1 MINASKS
8 IEACAAY
15 YGDESEAMKDYLIA
29 GEKKALSLNNRGPIA
44 FEEDGSLSQ
53 SIRDAYSKYGFYIFE
68 GALNQDELEDIKVD
82 LEDLRLKFPTGPES
96 TVNSKGEPAMNAESK
111 SLTLLWS
118 KPLGDPLGGTELAN
132 GRHQIKMFEPE
143 AQGDAP
149 IAVPLILLGSLQFS
163 DACLRTY
170 AHPDL
175 LRVAESINGDDFTP
189 FNEALFIKEPGVG
202 AAVSW
207 HQDGVTHWESKN
219 FDEEIHGFNFMA
231 QVYGS
236 TAVNGVWVVPGTHKD
251 GKIDIKK
258 LVSETGSER
267 LEDAVPIVCNPG
279 DVVICNRQILHGS
292 FPNCGFEPRVTVNF
306 GFHKR
311 SSVIGTK
318 GGGIHSEAQVFD
330 SKIIERRARAIGYAI
345 EARKQKYPSEKSYS
359 YAPLKESEKSFEWN
373 EAAREDMRD
382 YNLEDLSI

>member
-1 MINASKS
+1 MIDASKS

-15 YGDESEAMKDYLIA
+15 YGDEADAMKAYLIN
-29 GEKKALSLNNRGPIA
+29 GEKNALALGNRGPIT
-44 FEEDGSLSQ
+44 FDENGNLS
-53 SIRDAYSKYGFYIFE
+53 STIKEAYSKNGFYIFE
-68 GALNQDELEDIKVD
+68 GVLNNEEVEDIKED
-82 LEDLRLKFPTGPES
+82 LENLRQQFPTGPES
-96 TVNSKGEPAMNAESK
+96 TLNAKGEPAMNAESK
-111 SLTLLWS
+111 SLTLVWS

-143 AQGDAP
+143 AKEDAP
-149 IAVPLILLGSLQFS
+149 LAVPLILLGSLQFS

-170 AHPDL
+170 AHPKL
-175 LRVAESINGDDFTP
+175 LKVAESINGKDFAP
-189 FNEALFIKEPGVG
+189 FNEALFIKEPGIG

-207 HQDGVTHWESKN
+207 HQDGVTHWESEN

-236 TAVNGVWVVPGTHKD
+236 TAVNGVWVVPGTHKV

-258 LVSETGSER
+258 IVAETGSER
-267 LEDAVPIVCNPG
+267 IDGAVPIVCNPG
-279 DVVICNRQILHGS
+279 DVVICNRQLLHGS

-311 SSVIGTK
+311 SSVIGTQ

-330 SKIIERRARAIGYAI
+330 DEIIERRSRSIGYAI
-345 EARKQKYPSEKSYS
+345 EARKQKYPNEEAYKYYPFEQSG
-359 YAPLKESEKSFEWN
+359 KSFVWN
-373 EAAREDMRD
+373 DNSREDLKD

>member
-1 MINASKS
+1 MIDASKS

-15 YGDESEAMKDYLIA
+15 YGDEADAMKAYLIN
-29 GEKKALSLNNRGPIA
+29 GEKNALALGNRGPIT
-44 FEEDGSLSQ
+44 FDENGNLS
-53 SIRDAYSKYGFYIFE
+53 SAIKEAYSKNGFYIFE
-68 GALNQDELEDIKVD
+68 GVLNNEEVEDIKED
-82 LEDLRLKFPTGPES
+82 LENLRQQFPTGPES
-96 TVNSKGEPAMNAESK
+96 TLNAKGEPAMNAESK
-111 SLTLLWS
+111 SLTLVWS

-143 AQGDAP
+143 AKEGAP
-149 IAVPLILLGSLQFS
+149 MAVPLILLGSLQFS

-170 AHPDL
+170 AHPKL
-175 LRVAESINGDDFTP
+175 LKVAESINGKDFAP
-189 FNEALFIKEPGVG
+189 FNEALFIKEPGIG

-207 HQDGVTHWESKN
+207 HQDGVTHWESEN

-236 TAVNGVWVVPGTHKD
+236 TAVNGVWVVPGTHKV

-258 LVSETGSER
+258 IVAETGSER
-267 LEDAVPIVCNPG
+267 IDGAVPIVCNPG
-279 DVVICNRQILHGS
+279 DVVICNRQLLHGS

-311 SSVIGTK
+311 SSVIGTQ

-330 SKIIERRARAIGYAI
+330 DEIIERRSRSIGYAI
-345 EARKQKYPSEKSYS
+345 EARKQKYPNEEAYKYYPFEQSG
-359 YAPLKESEKSFEWN
+359 KSFVWN
-373 EAAREDMRD
+373 DSSREDLKD